1 MTDETPLSIFSHE
14 ERAVALALADGVDP
28 VTIAQSRDTTVEQ
41 VEASV
46 ERIKVKTERAFAT
59 LSQSPF
65 TADLAGD
72 LDPERRAEL
81 RAALE
86 NEQ

>member
-1 MTDETPLSIFSHE
+1 MSDGTSSIFSHE
-14 ERAVALALADGVDP
+14 ERAIAAALAEGTDP
-28 VTIAQSRDTTVEQ
+28 VTIAKNRDSSVEA

-46 ERIKVKTERAFAT
+46 ERIREKTDRAFAT
-59 LSQSPF
+59 LAQSPF
-65 TADLAGD
+65 TADLADD

>member
-1 MTDETPLSIFSHE
+1 MSDELSIFSHE
-14 ERAVALALADGVDP
+14 ERAVAAALAAGTDP
-28 VTIAQSRDTTVEQ
+28 VTIAEERDSSVEQ

-46 ERIKVKTERAFAT
+46 ERIREKTERAFAT
-59 LSQSPF
+59 LAQSPF

-72 LDPERRAEL
+72 LDPERRTEL

-86 NEQ
+86 TTQ